1 MLILEQQVVETLR
14 RLPETQQ
21 QEVLAFIKR
30 MEQQSAP
37 RTPLQRIKELT
48 ADIPAEVWERIPQDG
63 AEQDDHYLYGSP
75 KR

>member
-1 MLILEQQVVETLR
+1 MLIIEQQVVETLR

-30 MEQQSAP
+30 MEQQ

-48 ADIPAEVWERIPQDG
+48 AALPNEVWDRIPEDG
-63 AEQDDHYLYGSP
+63 AEQHDHYLYGSP